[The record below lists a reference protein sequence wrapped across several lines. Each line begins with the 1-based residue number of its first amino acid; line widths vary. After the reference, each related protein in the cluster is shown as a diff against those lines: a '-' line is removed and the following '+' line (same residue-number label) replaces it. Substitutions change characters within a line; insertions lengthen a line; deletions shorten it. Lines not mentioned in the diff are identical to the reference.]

1 MDFNNLN
8 LELQKKI
15 IEDIITTLKLPSN
28 YYRTTEIVL
37 KSYSDYLSAFGIV
50 DLEFQVVEEISD
62 FNTSNDPNTDS
73 NRPSTSK

>member
-37 KSYSDYLSAFGIV
+37 KSYSNFLSVFGII
-50 DLEFQVVEEISD
+50 DLEFQEVPSD
-62 FNTSNDPNTDS
+62 SNISNDPNADS
-73 NRPSTSK
+73 NKPSTSK